1 MEIKNF
7 TGNVIRLGE
16 YPVCVDVT
24 NIPDSHSSN
33 GLMVALHTYKME
45 GEQHFFQIRKSSQM
59 KGAFVLVYFKWE
71 EQLEKVPEH
80 LSEIVFDSRN
90 FDVK

>member
-7 TGNVIRLGE
+7 TGNAIRLGE

-33 GLMVALHTYKME
+33 GLMVALHTYRME

-59 KGAFVLVYFKWE
+59 KGAFVLIYFRWE
-71 EQLEKVPEH
+71 EQLEKVPDH

>member
-7 TGNVIRLGE
+7 TDNVIRLGE
-16 YPVCVDVT
+16 YPVSVDVT
-24 NIPDSHSSN
+24 NIPDNHSSY
-33 GLMVALHTYKME
+33 GVMVALHTYRM
-45 GEQHFFQIRKSSQM
+45 GDDQHFFQIRKNSQM